1 MQNKNFKPTNIE
13 HDNTIFNPTIIKYK
27 EIINILR
34 DSEYTGYIHKTLQY
48 TNLKWL
54 YACLSSVL
62 VIEFISSHK
71 ELSNVISQNNVFKYG
86 IILSVIIQIFFAYL
100 FIKLGADK
108 TYKKSKDNVIYSL
121 IFHFIVFQ
129 CFFYFIGAINNFSFL
144 YFITAVVTISFF
156 PSLPMKFISVYLIL
170 NYIIYLV
177 IAMYYYSHTSF
188 YDTAFKGIFV
198 SFVCFCVSVVFY
210 SSRINILVNSKKITL
225 FADEMT
231 GANEQLNFLNNELE
245 KLSMTDGLTGIPNR
259 RAYDV
264 EVEKIWAHC
273 MRSSTPVTVFV
284 IDIDFFKQYNDFFG
298 HPEGDKCLIAIAKC
312 LNESFKRKGDLLARI
327 GGEEFIAV
335 LPSADINNAMLLAN
349 TTINA
354 IRELKIE
361 HPKSSVAPYVT
372 ISIGVASKIPYP
384 DFKPK
389 QLFDFADKAL
399 YQAKKTGRNK
409 CCGNLSIEEPMIPI
423 TQKTNLGPVEDA
435 TKLLAIVQSTSMC
448 SFSIDYNTGKIE
460 FSNEILNIL
469 NIRKPYL
476 NNIREFYKFIIPQDI
491 ALVDIKINNMFLP
504 NTNNTNIEFRMFQKS
519 KLPIWIRL
527 SCRLLKNN
535 KNIPTTIVGSMIDI
549 TSEKNSK
556 IIIESALDGTF
567 IYDIIEK
574 IGDIQCNYIENLKYV
589 DENKSDL
596 EKWINNIHPDDKDNF
611 DNFLFDVYNND
622 SHYVA
627 TEYRIL
633 TKSETIWF
641 STKAKV
647 YYDIDNKP
655 YMLAGSII
663 SLNNLNNYNQFIK
676 GETQTHKISG
686 LPNRFKF
693 YEDFK
698 NVLKNNN
705 STGYLFLIDID
716 NFSNINNIF
725 NYTIGNE
732 FLKEFGNLLKNN
744 KMNFGKLY
752 HYDSDSFIYIF
763 PHINEEQATLQMQ
776 HFKNISTKPIKC
788 NNINYQYTFSATA
801 ISYPK
806 FGSTSDELI
815 RNADIAMHQ
824 IKASGK
830 NDYVMY
836 TKELDEY
843 NVLNLELEVQLR
855 KSVDNNMEGFLIY
868 YHPLLK
874 ASDKTCIG
882 AEALLRW
889 RSPAGKLVSP
899 VVVIPC
905 LESIGLMTKVGD
917 WVFRTAAKQCKEW
930 IDKSFLG
937 NSKMVE
943 STHSF
948 TLQENKFIGDNFN
961 VDKGFYFSKDFSM
974 NINISAYQLSED
986 LFEEDILK
994 YLEYINL
1001 DCKHIVLEITEGTL
1015 IRDLEKGIMRL
1026 NRLRKEGIRIAI
1038 DDFGT
1043 GYSSLSYFRN
1053 LPVDEIKIDR
1063 SFVTDIENDDFCKEF
1078 VKSIIKI
1085 TQSIDRIICVEGVE
1099 NEKQAAILNTFNAN
1113 ILQGFLYSVPLPD
1126 KEFEELFL

>member
-1 MQNKNFKPTNIE
+1 MYSSKIDKNNIE
-13 HDNTIFNPTIIKYK
+13 HDNTIFNPTTLNYK
-27 EIINILR
+27 ELSNILR
-34 DSEYTGYIHKTLQY
+34 DSKYTSYIHKTLQY
-48 TNLKWL
+48 TNFRWL
-54 YACLSSVL
+54 YACITSVI
-62 VIEFISSHK
+62 VIELISSYK
-71 ELSNVISQNNVFKYG
+71 QLSNVISQNNVFKYG
-86 IILSVIIQIFFAYL
+86 IIISILIQLLFGYL
-100 FIKLGADK
+100 FIKSNVDK
-108 TYKKSKDNVIYSL
+108 TYKKSKDVIIYSL

-129 CFFYFIGAINNFSFL
+129 CFFYFIGAVNNFSFL

-156 PSLPMKFISVYLIL
+156 PSLPMKFISVYLLL

-177 IAMYYYSHTSF
+177 ISLYYYSISSF
-188 YDTAFKGIFV
+188 YDNALKGIIV
-198 SFVCFCVSVVFY
+198 SFICLCVSFVFY
-210 SSRINILVNSKKITL
+210 SSRINILVNSKKISL
-225 FADEMT
+225 FAIEMT
-231 GANEQLNFLNNELE
+231 GANEELNFLNNELE

-259 RAYDV
+259 RAYDM
-264 EVEKIWAHC
+264 EIEKIWAHC

-298 HPEGDKCLIAIAKC
+298 HPEGDKCLISIATC
-312 LNESFKRKGDLLARI
+312 LSESFKRKGDLIARI

-349 TTINA
+349 STINA
-354 IRELKIE
+354 VRELNIE

-409 CCGNLSIEEPMIPI
+409 CCGNLSIEEPLISI
-423 TQKTNLGPVEDA
+423 TQKNNLGPVEDV
-435 TKLLAIVQSTSMC
+435 TKLLAIVQNNSMC

-491 ALVDIKINNMFLP
+491 AAVDVKINSMFLP
-504 NTNNTNIEFRMFQKS
+504 NTNNIDIEFRMFKKNQ
-519 KLPIWIRL
+519 LPIWVRL
-527 SCRLLKNN
+527 ACRLLKDE
-535 KNIPTTIVGSMIDI
+535 KNVPNTIVGSMINI
-549 TSEKNSK
+549 TNEKNSK
-556 IIIESALDGTF
+556 IIIDASLNGTF
-567 IYDIIEK
+567 IYDFRDKIGEIHCDYLEDLKYNDETKSDIEK
-574 IGDIQCNYIENLKYV
+574 WV
-589 DENKSDL
+589 S
-596 EKWINNIHPDDKDNF
+596 NIHPDDKDNF
-611 DNFLFDVYNND
+611 DNFLFDIYNNN
-622 SHYVA
+622 SHYVS

-633 TKSETIWF
+633 TNKETIWF
-641 STKAKV
+641 STKAQV
-647 YYDIDNKP
+647 YYDFDNKA
-655 YMLAGSII
+655 YMIAGSIVC
-663 SLNNLNNYNQFIK
+663 LNNLNNYNQFIK
-676 GETQTHKISG
+676 GEAQTHKISG

-693 YEDFK
+693 YDDFK
-698 NVLKNNN
+698 AVLKNNN
-705 STGYLFLIDID
+705 SIGYLFLIDID

-725 NYTIGNE
+725 NYTTGNE

-763 PHINEEQATLQMQ
+763 PHITEEQAILQMQ
-776 HFKNISTKPIKC
+776 HFKNITGKPIKC
-788 NNINYQYTFSATA
+788 NNINYQYTFSAAA
-801 ISYPK
+801 IEYPK
-806 FGSTSDELI
+806 FGNTADELL
-815 RNADIAMHQ
+815 RNADIALHQ
-824 IKASGK
+824 IKAAGK
-830 NDYVMY
+830 NNYVLY
-836 TKELDEY
+836 TKELNEY
-843 NVLNLELEVQLR
+843 NISNLELEVQLR
-855 KSVDNNMEGFLIY
+855 ESVHNNMEGFVIY

-874 ASDKTCIG
+874 ATDRTCIG

-889 RSPAGKLVSP
+889 RSPSGKLISP
-899 VVVIPC
+899 IVVIPC

-917 WVFRTAAKQCKEW
+917 WVFKTASIQCKDW

-948 TLQENKFIGDNFN
+948 TIQENKFMGNNFN
-961 VDKGFYFSKDFSM
+961 IEKGFYFSKDFSM
-974 NINISAYQLSED
+974 NINISAYQLAEN
-986 LFEEDILK
+986 LFEENILK
-994 YLEYINL
+994 HLEYIGL
-1001 DCKHIVLEITEGTL
+1001 DCKHIVLEITESSL
-1015 IRDLEKGIMRL
+1015 IRDLEKGIERL
-1026 NRLRKEGIRIAI
+1026 NNLRKEGIRIAI

-1078 VKSIIKI
+1078 VNSIIKI

-1099 NEKQAAILNTFNAN
+1099 NEKQATILSNFNAN
-1113 ILQGFLYSVPLPD
+1113 ILQGFLYSVPLPAS
-1126 KEFEELFL
+1126 EFEELFL